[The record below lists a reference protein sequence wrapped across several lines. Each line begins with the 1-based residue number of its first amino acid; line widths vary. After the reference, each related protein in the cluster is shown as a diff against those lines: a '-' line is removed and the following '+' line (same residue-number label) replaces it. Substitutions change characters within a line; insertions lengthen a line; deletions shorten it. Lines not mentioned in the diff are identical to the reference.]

1 MDPEEDHGHVL
12 GGSDAPSAKTT
23 LTEIYVPLSCGERV
37 VLGTGELLPFEN
49 PTIKYLPTKTHTEV
63 IAPINSLSDRCGTD
77 SLYSSAHLLS
87 ICIYLY

>member
-77 SLYSSAHLLS
+77 SLHSSAHLLS